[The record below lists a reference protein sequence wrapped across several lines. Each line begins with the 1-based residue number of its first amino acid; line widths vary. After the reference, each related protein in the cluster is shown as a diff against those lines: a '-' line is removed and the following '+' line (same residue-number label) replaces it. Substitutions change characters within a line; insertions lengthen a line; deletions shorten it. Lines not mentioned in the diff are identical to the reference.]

1 MYFLYMRVT
10 QSISHFFIP
19 ASSREKL
26 LAEMRKGNCLP
37 SRFGNAKLQKGR
49 DPILQCRPSPPSLCN
64 GIAWEL

>member
-1 MYFLYMRVT
+1 MRVT
-10 QSISHFFIP
+10 QLIIFLFQLP
-19 ASSREKL
+19 AVKKL